1 MPDIGKRF
9 LLRKILL
16 HNFHFI
22 FTLAAQDGNVD
33 SLQLLVNGGANVEAK
48 NVRGQTALHLAA
60 LAQSPETV
68 EVLLKAG
75 KNEFLITRKAFIIEQ

>member
-1 MPDIGKRF
+1 M
-9 LLRKILL
+9 
-16 HNFHFI
+16 I

>member
-1 MPDIGKRF
+1 MTA
-9 LLRKILL
+9 LS
-16 HNFHFI
+16 
-22 FTLAAQDGNVD
+22 LAAQEGNVD

-68 EVLLKAG
+68 EVLLKAS
-75 KNEFLITRKAFIIEQ
+75 KFIFILFFLFNQSTVHSRFSDTFGLSENCH

>member
-1 MPDIGKRF
+1 MTA
-9 LLRKILL
+9 LS
-16 HNFHFI
+16 
-22 FTLAAQDGNVD
+22 LAAQEGNVD

-68 EVLLKAG
+68 EVLLKASKG
-75 KNEFLITRKAFIIEQ
+75 PSINYVVSVGGSAKDDLLHRPYF